1 MSPAV
6 WHIVRQ
12 EDDGGSFRCL
22 HDDQGRY
29 VADIHGLVTE
39 TTEHLDDRARRIV
52 AALNAVAGI
61 PTEDLE
67 QLAAFEDYLRLLKLS
82 CLADRQAS
90 TMEGAPPDPYVG
102 LAHAGSAEEPQS

>member
-1 MSPAV
+1 MSPAG

-61 PTEDLE
+61 STEDLE
-67 QLAAFEDYLRLLKLS
+67 KLSAFCPYIRLLKLS
-82 CLADRQAS
+82 ALADRQAA
-90 TMEGAPPDPYVG
+90 TMEGAPPDPYIG
-102 LAHAGSAEEPQS
+102 LQQAFQHGEVAE